1 MRLCRTGTQILQI
14 CKIQPAG
21 YDSVSMDRC
30 RLLLF
35 GTMAWLLT
43 GCQAMPGLMSP
54 APQPVSLST
63 TFKVLTYN
71 TLHGLEV
78 GTRWVR
84 QVETAEQQK
93 ARFTLRIKQLA
104 EAQPDVILLQEVNPL
119 PAMAEN
125 YVQALE
131 QQGLHYTE
139 VHQVDACGLRLA
151 PGLAI
156 LPGLNNGL
164 TILAKAPLTIR
175 KLDGLKLSGPIGG
188 CGDYAGVQFGEL
200 RYALLAE
207 VTAPTTGMTYL
218 VATMH
223 LHSGIERDA
232 RVLHQLMEAHSQ
244 GHLQH
249 YDQLMT
255 ELKMDEHRR
264 QMELHTLM
272 DALRQHQ
279 MHQHYAGVIFG
290 GDLNFEVESPE
301 YRQLGQSEFTDTAQI
316 AIGMP
321 MWNTY
326 DPMNNPLAGHEEEA
340 LPPALIE
347 ALAQEMKMDQDEA
360 VRQYR
365 HAIGMARRI
374 DFLFSMAFMSN
385 ACLTQELF
393 GKPAMM
399 GDPTSSDH
407 YGVLNT
413 YTYRMKC

>member
-1 MRLCRTGTQILQI
+1 MN
-14 CKIQPAG
+14 
-21 YDSVSMDRC
+21 RC
-30 RLLLF
+30 LLLVI
-35 GTMAWLLT
+35 GTIAWLLT
-43 GCQAMPGLMSP
+43 ACQAMPEFIRP
-54 APQPVSLST
+54 APASLPSRT
-63 TFKVLTYN
+63 RTFKVLTYN

-78 GTRWVR
+78 SKLWVR
-84 QVETAEQQK
+84 QVETDERRG
-93 ARFTLRIKQLA
+93 ARFMLRIKQLA

-125 YVQALE
+125 YVQGLK
-131 QQGLHYTE
+131 QQGLEYAE

-164 TILAKAPLTIR
+164 VILAKAPLMIT

-207 VTAPTTGMTYL
+207 VTDAATGMTYL

-232 RVLHQLMEAHSQ
+232 KVLQDLMEAHSQ

-249 YDQLMT
+249 YDQLMA
-255 ELKMDEHRR
+255 ELKLDEQRR
-264 QMELHTLM
+264 QMELHVLM
-272 DALRQHQ
+272 EELRQHQ
-279 MHQHYAGVIFG
+279 MHRHYAGIVFG
-290 GDLNFEVESPE
+290 GDMNFESGSPE
-301 YRQLGQSEFTDTAQI
+301 HQQLERAGFSDTAQL
-316 AIGMP
+316 AVGMP

-326 DPMNNPLAGHEEEA
+326 DPMSNPLAGHEEEA
-340 LPPALIE
+340 LPPAFLE
-347 ALAQEMKMDQDEA
+347 AIAKEMKMDQDEA
-360 VRQYR
+360 LKRYR
-365 HAIGMARRI
+365 HAVGMARRI

-393 GKPAMM
+393 GKPELT

-413 YTYRMKC
+413 YTYQRRPC

>member
-1 MRLCRTGTQILQI
+1 MN
-14 CKIQPAG
+14 
-21 YDSVSMDRC
+21 RC
-30 RLLLF
+30 RLLVI
-35 GTMAWLLT
+35 GTMAWLLS
-43 GCQAMPGLMSP
+43 GCQAMPGLMP
-54 APQPVSLST
+54 VALQPVSPPT

-78 GTRWVR
+78 GKLWVR
-84 QVETAEQQK
+84 QVETDKQHRT
-93 ARFTLRIKQLA
+93 RFTLRIKQLA

-119 PAMAEN
+119 PAMAGD
-125 YVQALE
+125 YVQALKL
-131 QQGLHYTE
+131 QGLDYAE

-156 LPGLNNGL
+156 LPGLNNGMV
-164 TILAKAPLTIR
+164 ILVKAPLTIR
-175 KLDGLKLSGPIGG
+175 KLDGLKLSGPLGG
-188 CGDYAGVQFGEL
+188 CGDYTGVQFGEL

-207 VTAPTTGMTYL
+207 VKDPATGMTYL

-232 RVLHQLMEAHSQ
+232 KVLYELMEAHSQ

-249 YDQLMT
+249 YDQLLA

-272 DALRQHQ
+272 DALLQQQ

-301 YRQLGQSEFTDTAQI
+301 YQQLGRTGFTDTAQI
-316 AIGMP
+316 AVGMP

-326 DPMNNPLAGHEEEA
+326 DPTNNPLAGHEEEA
-340 LPPALIE
+340 LPPAFAE
-347 ALAQEMKMDQDEA
+347 ALAHEMKMDQDEA
-360 VRQYR
+360 VKRYH

-407 YGVLNT
+407 YGVLNN
-413 YTYRMKC
+413 YTYQRKDC

>member
-1 MRLCRTGTQILQI
+1 MN
-14 CKIQPAG
+14 
-21 YDSVSMDRC
+21 RC
-30 RLLLF
+30 RLLVIA
-35 GTMAWLLT
+35 TMVWLLT
-43 GCQAMPGLMSP
+43 GCQAMPAFMQP
-54 APQPVSLST
+54 ALQPIAPPT

-78 GTRWVR
+78 SKLWAR
-84 QVETAEQQK
+84 QVETDEQHR
-93 ARFTLRIKQLA
+93 ARFTLRMKQLA

-119 PAMAEN
+119 PAMAED
-125 YVQALE
+125 YVQALKQE
-131 QQGLHYTE
+131 GLDYAE

-164 TILAKAPLTIR
+164 VILAKAPLTIR
-175 KLDGLKLSGPIGG
+175 KLDGLKLSGPLGG

-207 VTAPTTGMTYL
+207 VTDPATGMTYL

-232 RVLHQLMEAHSQ
+232 TVLHELMEAHSQ

-249 YDQLMT
+249 YDQLMA

-272 DALRQHQ
+272 DALQQHQ

-290 GDLNFEVESPE
+290 GDLNFEVESLE
-301 YRQLGQSEFTDTAQI
+301 YHQLGQAGFTDTAQI
-316 AIGMP
+316 AVGMP

-326 DPMNNPLAGHEEEA
+326 DPMSNPLAGHEEES
-340 LPPALIE
+340 LPTAFIE

-360 VRQYR
+360 VKRYR

-393 GKPAMM
+393 GKPAMI

-413 YTYRMKC
+413 YTYHHGGC

>member
-1 MRLCRTGTQILQI
+1 
-14 CKIQPAG
+14 
-21 YDSVSMDRC
+21 
-30 RLLLF
+30 
-35 GTMAWLLT
+35 
-43 GCQAMPGLMSP
+43 
-54 APQPVSLST
+54 
-63 TFKVLTYN
+63 
-71 TLHGLEV
+71 
-78 GTRWVR
+78 
-84 QVETAEQQK
+84 
-93 ARFTLRIKQLA
+93 
-104 EAQPDVILLQEVNPL
+104 
-119 PAMAEN
+119 
-125 YVQALE
+125 
-131 QQGLHYTE
+131 
-139 VHQVDACGLRLA
+139 
-151 PGLAI
+151 
-156 LPGLNNGL
+156 
-164 TILAKAPLTIR
+164 
-175 KLDGLKLSGPIGG
+175 
-188 CGDYAGVQFGEL
+188 
-200 RYALLAE
+200 
-207 VTAPTTGMTYL
+207 MTYL

-232 RVLHQLMEAHSQ
+232 KVLHQLMEAHSQ

-249 YDQLMT
+249 YDQLMA
-255 ELKMDEHRR
+255 ELKMDEQRR

-301 YRQLGQSEFTDTAQI
+301 YRQLGQAGFTDTAQI
-316 AIGMP
+316 AMGMP

-385 ACLTQELF
+385 ACLTQGLF

-413 YTYRMKC
+413 YTYQMKC

>member
-1 MRLCRTGTQILQI
+1 MNRH
-14 CKIQPAG
+14 
-21 YDSVSMDRC
+21 
-30 RLLLF
+30 RLLVI

-43 GCQAMPGLMSP
+43 GCQAMPGFMQP
-54 APQPVSLST
+54 APQPVAPPTS
-63 TFKVLTYN
+63 FKVLTYN

-78 GTRWVR
+78 SKLWVR
-84 QVETAEQQK
+84 QVETDEQHR

-104 EAQPDVILLQEVNPL
+104 EAQPEVILLQEVNPL
-119 PAMAEN
+119 PAMAED
-125 YVQALE
+125 YVEALK
-131 QQGLHYTE
+131 QQGLDYAE

-164 TILAKAPLTIR
+164 VILAKAPLTIR
-175 KLDGLKLSGPIGG
+175 KLDGLKLSGPLGG

-207 VTAPTTGMTYL
+207 VTDPATGMTYL

-232 RVLHQLMEAHSQ
+232 KVLHELMEAHSQ

-249 YDQLMT
+249 YDQLMA

-264 QMELHTLM
+264 HMELHTLM
-272 DALRQHQ
+272 DALQQYQ

-301 YRQLGQSEFTDTAQI
+301 YHQLGRSGFTDTAQI
-316 AIGMP
+316 AVGMP

-326 DPMNNPLAGHEEEA
+326 DPMSNPLAGHEEEA
-340 LPPALIE
+340 LPTAFIE

-360 VRQYR
+360 VKRYR
-365 HAIGMARRI
+365 DSIGMARRI
-374 DFLFSMAFMSN
+374 DFLFSMAFMSS

-399 GDPTSSDH
+399 GDPTGSDH

-413 YTYRMKC
+413 YTYQRKDCSPH

>member
-1 MRLCRTGTQILQI
+1 MNH
-14 CKIQPAG
+14 
-21 YDSVSMDRC
+21 C
-30 RLLLF
+30 RLLVI

-43 GCQAMPGLMSP
+43 GCQAMPGFMP
-54 APQPVSLST
+54 VAPQPVSPPP

-78 GTRWVR
+78 SKLWVR
-84 QVETAEQQK
+84 QVETDEQHR
-93 ARFTLRIKQLA
+93 ARFTLRIRQLA

-119 PAMAEN
+119 PAMAED
-125 YVQALE
+125 YVQVLK
-131 QQGLHYTE
+131 QQGLDYAE

-151 PGLAI
+151 PGLAV

-164 TILAKAPLTIR
+164 MILAKAPLTIR
-175 KLDGLKLSGPIGG
+175 KLDGLKLSGPLGG

-207 VTAPTTGMTYL
+207 VTSPTTGMTYL

-232 RVLHQLMEAHSQ
+232 KVLRDLMEAHSQ

-249 YDQLMT
+249 YDQLMA

-279 MHQHYAGVIFG
+279 LHQHYDGVIFG
-290 GDLNFEVESPE
+290 GDLNFEVESSE
-301 YRQLGQSEFTDTAQI
+301 YHQLGQAGFTDTAQI
-316 AIGMP
+316 AVGMP

-340 LPPALIE
+340 LPSAFIE

-360 VRQYR
+360 VKRYR
-365 HAIGMARRI
+365 HAISMARRI

-413 YTYRMKC
+413 YTYQRKACEPR

>member
-1 MRLCRTGTQILQI
+1 MN
-14 CKIQPAG
+14 
-21 YDSVSMDRC
+21 RC
-30 RLLLF
+30 RLLVI

-43 GCQAMPGLMSP
+43 GCQAMPGSMP
-54 APQPVSLST
+54 PTPQPVSPPT

-78 GTRWVR
+78 SKLWAR
-84 QVETAEQQK
+84 QVETDKQHR
-93 ARFTLRIKQLA
+93 ARFTLRIRQLA

-119 PAMAEN
+119 PAMAYD
-125 YVQALE
+125 YVEALE
-131 QQGLHYTE
+131 QQGLHYAE

-151 PGLAI
+151 PGLAV

-164 TILAKAPLTIR
+164 VILAKAPLTIQ
-175 KLDGLKLSGPIGG
+175 KLNGLKLSGPLGG
-188 CGDYAGVQFGEL
+188 CRDYAGVQFGEL

-232 RVLHQLMEAHSQ
+232 KVLHDLMEAHSQ

-249 YDQLMT
+249 YDQLMA
-255 ELKMDEHRR
+255 ELKIDEHRR
-264 QMELHTLM
+264 QMELHILM

-279 MHQHYAGVIFG
+279 MRQHYAGVIFG
-290 GDLNFEVESPE
+290 GDLNFEVESSE
-301 YRQLGQSEFTDTAQI
+301 YQQLGRTGFTDTAQI
-316 AIGMP
+316 AVGMP

-340 LPPALIE
+340 LPPAFIE

-360 VRQYR
+360 VKRYR
-365 HAIGMARRI
+365 HAISMARRI

-393 GKPAMM
+393 GRPAMM

-413 YTYRMKC
+413 YTYQRKDCEPR

>member
-1 MRLCRTGTQILQI
+1 M
-14 CKIQPAG
+14 
-21 YDSVSMDRC
+21 V
-30 RLLLF
+30 
-35 GTMAWLLT
+35 
-43 GCQAMPGLMSP
+43 
-54 APQPVSLST
+54 
-63 TFKVLTYN
+63 
-71 TLHGLEV
+71 
-78 GTRWVR
+78 
-84 QVETAEQQK
+84 
-93 ARFTLRIKQLA
+93 
-104 EAQPDVILLQEVNPL
+104 
-119 PAMAEN
+119 
-125 YVQALE
+125 
-131 QQGLHYTE
+131 
-139 VHQVDACGLRLA
+139 
-151 PGLAI
+151 
-156 LPGLNNGL
+156 
-164 TILAKAPLTIR
+164 ILAKAPLTIR
-175 KLDGLKLSGPIGG
+175 KLDGLKLSGPLGG
-188 CGDYAGVQFGEL
+188 CGDYAGVQSGVL

-207 VTAPTTGMTYL
+207 VKDPATGMTYL

-232 RVLHQLMEAHSQ
+232 KVLHELMEAHSQ

-249 YDQLMT
+249 YDQLMA

-272 DALRQHQ
+272 DALRQQQ

-301 YRQLGQSEFTDTAQI
+301 YQQLGRTGFTDTAQI
-316 AIGMP
+316 AVGMP

-340 LPPALIE
+340 LPPAFAE

-360 VRQYR
+360 VKRYR

-413 YTYRMKC
+413 YTYQRKDC

>member
-1 MRLCRTGTQILQI
+1 MNH
-14 CKIQPAG
+14 
-21 YDSVSMDRC
+21 C
-30 RLLLF
+30 RLLVI
-35 GTMAWLLT
+35 GMMAWLLT
-43 GCQAMPGLMSP
+43 GCQAMPGFMQP
-54 APQPVSLST
+54 TPQPVSPPT

-78 GTRWVR
+78 SKLWVR
-84 QVETAEQQK
+84 QVETDVQHK

-119 PAMAEN
+119 PAMAED
-125 YVQALE
+125 YVQALK
-131 QQGLHYTE
+131 QGGLDYAE

-164 TILAKAPLTIR
+164 VILAKAPLTIR
-175 KLDGLKLSGPIGG
+175 KLDGLKLSGPLGG

-207 VTAPTTGMTYL
+207 VTDSANGMTYL

-232 RVLHQLMEAHSQ
+232 KVLHELMESHRQ

-249 YDQLMT
+249 YDQLMA

-264 QMELHTLM
+264 QMELHALM
-272 DALRQHQ
+272 DALQQHQ
-279 MHQHYAGVIFG
+279 VHQHYAGVIFG

-301 YRQLGQSEFTDTAQI
+301 YRQLGRAGFTDTAQI
-316 AIGMP
+316 ATGMP

-340 LPPALIE
+340 LPSAFTE

-360 VRQYR
+360 VKRYR

-374 DFLFSMAFMSN
+374 DFLFSMAFLSS

-413 YTYRMKC
+413 YTYQRKDC

>member
-1 MRLCRTGTQILQI
+1 
-14 CKIQPAG
+14 
-21 YDSVSMDRC
+21 
-30 RLLLF
+30 
-35 GTMAWLLT
+35 
-43 GCQAMPGLMSP
+43 MSP
-54 APQPVSLST
+54 VGDWNHGLAPDRLSGHAWT
-63 TFKVLTYN
+63 HASGSTAGFTSCHIKVLTYN

-78 GTRWVR
+78 SKHWMR
-84 QVETAEQQK
+84 QVETDERHR

-104 EAQPDVILLQEVNPL
+104 EAQPEVILLQEVNPL
-119 PAMAEN
+119 PAMAED
-125 YVQALE
+125 YVLALKQE
-131 QQGLHYTE
+131 GLDYAE

-164 TILAKAPLTIR
+164 VILAKAPLTIR
-175 KLDGLKLSGPIGG
+175 KLDGLKLSGPLGG

-207 VTAPTTGMTYL
+207 VTDSANGMTYL

-232 RVLHQLMEAHSQ
+232 KVLHELMEAHSQ

-249 YDQLMT
+249 YGQLMA
-255 ELKMDEHRR
+255 ELKMDEQRR

-272 DALRQHQ
+272 DALQQHQ
-279 MHQHYAGVIFG
+279 MHRHYAGVIFG

-301 YRQLGQSEFTDTAQI
+301 YRQLGQAGFTDTAQM
-316 AIGMP
+316 AAGMP

-340 LPPALIE
+340 LPSAFTE

-360 VRQYR
+360 VKRYR

-374 DFLFSMAFMSN
+374 DFLFSMTFMSN
-385 ACLTQELF
+385 ACLTQDLF

-399 GDPTSSDH
+399 GDPTGSDH

-413 YTYRMKC
+413 YTYQRKDCSPR

>member
-1 MRLCRTGTQILQI
+1 MNH
-14 CKIQPAG
+14 
-21 YDSVSMDRC
+21 C
-30 RLLLF
+30 RLIVL
-35 GTMAWLLT
+35 GTVTWLLT
-43 GCQAMPGLMSP
+43 GCQAMSGFMPST
-54 APQPVSLST
+54 PQPVAAPT

-78 GTRWVR
+78 SKLWVR
-84 QVETAEQQK
+84 QVESDEQHR
-93 ARFTLRIKQLA
+93 ARFTLRIKQLS

-119 PAMAEN
+119 PAMAED
-125 YVQALE
+125 YVEALE
-131 QQGLHYTE
+131 QQGLHYAE

-175 KLDGLKLSGPIGG
+175 KLEGLKLSGPIGG

-232 RVLHQLMEAHSQ
+232 RVLQELMEAHSQ
-244 GHLQH
+244 GRLQH
-249 YDQLMT
+249 YDQLMA
-255 ELKMDEHRR
+255 ELKMDEQRR

-301 YRQLGQSEFTDTAQI
+301 YRQLGQSGFTDTAKI
-316 AIGMP
+316 ATGMP

-326 DPMNNPLAGHEEEA
+326 DPMSNPLAGHEEEA
-340 LPPALIE
+340 LPSAFIE
-347 ALAQEMKMDQDEA
+347 ALAQEMKMDRDEA
-360 VRQYR
+360 VKRYR

-385 ACLTQELF
+385 TCLTQELF

-413 YTYRMKC
+413 YSYQRKVC

>member
-1 MRLCRTGTQILQI
+1 
-14 CKIQPAG
+14 
-21 YDSVSMDRC
+21 
-30 RLLLF
+30 
-35 GTMAWLLT
+35 MAWLLT
-43 GCQAMPGLMSP
+43 GCQAMPGFMPP
-54 APQPVSLST
+54 APQPGSPPT

-78 GTRWVR
+78 SKLWLR
-84 QVETAEQQK
+84 QVETDEQHR

-104 EAQPDVILLQEVNPL
+104 ETQPDVILLQEVNPL
-119 PAMAEN
+119 PAMAHD
-125 YVQALE
+125 YVQALKE
-131 QQGLHYTE
+131 QGLGYAE
-139 VHQVDACGLRLA
+139 IHQVDARGLRLA

-164 TILAKAPLTIR
+164 AILAKAPLTIR
-175 KLDGLKLSGPIGG
+175 KLDGLKLSGPLGG
-188 CGDYAGVQFGEL
+188 CGDYAGMQFGEL

-207 VTAPTTGMTYL
+207 VTSPTTGMTYL

-232 RVLHQLMEAHSQ
+232 KVLHDLMEAHSQ
-244 GHLQH
+244 GHLRH
-249 YDQLMT
+249 YDQLMA
-255 ELKMDEHRR
+255 EMKRDEQRR

-272 DALRQHQ
+272 DALRQHRI
-279 MHQHYAGVIFG
+279 HRHYAGVIFG
-290 GDLNFEVESPE
+290 GDLNFEAGSPE
-301 YRQLGQSEFTDTAQI
+301 YQYLGRARFTDTAQI
-316 AIGMP
+316 AVGMP

-326 DPMNNPLAGHEEEA
+326 DPMNNPLASHEEET
-340 LPPALIE
+340 LPPAFLE
-347 ALAQEMKMDQDEA
+347 AIVKEMKMDQDEA
-360 VRQYR
+360 VKRYR

-407 YGVLNT
+407 YDVLNT
-413 YTYRMKC
+413 DTYQPHSAEPCWSGGPSERVVEENRPIVAHGARQTVAAGEAD